1 MNDAP
6 RHIPSGRAAFTLLEL
21 LVVIII
27 IAAISMSIIP
37 VYIASMNGIQMRNA
51 RNDLLAAIRYA
62 QEMAVRES
70 REYRIYFNIEE
81 NAYRLERLTGLQDEE
96 KVFEPVTDTLFG
108 EVQQLP
114 EFLALDKV
122 DARKDSG
129 TREPFISCLP
139 NGASDKATIRL
150 RDVRIRGSR
159 FDIEVA
165 GPLGK
170 VTLEERR

>member
-37 VYIASMNGIQMRNA
+37 VYISSMNGIEMRNA

-70 REYRIYFNIEE
+70 REYRVYFNIEE
-81 NAYRLERLTGLQDEE
+81 NNYRLERLAGLEDEE
-96 KVFEPVTDTLFG
+96 KVFEPADSLLG
-108 EVQQLP
+108 ERQQLP
-114 EFLALDKV
+114 DFLALDRI
-122 DARKDSG
+122 DAREDSG
-129 TREPFISCLP
+129 TREHFISCLP

-159 FDIEVA
+159 FEIEVA

-170 VTLEERR
+170 VTLEESR